1 LFTDYTTSSVKFI
14 PKPVKKIWGED
25 KGKKKKKGRKM
36 VTFSPALSPSIAP
49 SEVIESKGE

>member
-25 KGKKKKKGRKM
+25 KGKKKRKGMKM